1 MYPLQYIELT
11 VTILGISLTV
21 TNVILANLSA
31 VFPLLLT
38 KVLDNGYSF
47 PNNPLGPQFF
57 PKGTECLDLI
67 IVNSGPG
74 TARNVKWEIS
84 RSDREGTA
92 SNIIPF
98 IGHNGQVDVRGFIEM
113 EHMVDKIK
121 TVNFTVKISHSH
133 LFPWFPTSRTFIL
146 DGAGNLISFHRGTR
160 I

>member
-84 RSDREGTA
+84 RSDREGKD
-92 SNIIPF
+92 
-98 IGHNGQVDVRGFIEM
+98 NGALGERVKQCM
-113 EHMVDKIK
+113 LK
-121 TVNFTVKISHSH
+121 TTKDYFGCV
-133 LFPWFPTSRTFIL
+133 
-146 DGAGNLISFHRGTR
+146 AGGT
-160 I
+160 